1 MSPSTG
7 TIVGVLRDLGGT
19 SLMHE
24 PRQRPDR
31 VENSIPA
38 SLTRALMTVPRVAF
52 HRRAWARQR
61 NISFRDY
68 IDSLRR
74 FLRRE
79 CSAFSHVKH
88 IPLANS
94 VMVASFK

>member
-1 MSPSTG
+1 
-7 TIVGVLRDLGGT
+7 
-19 SLMHE
+19 MHE
-24 PRQRPDR
+24 PGQRPHQ
-31 VENSIPA
+31 VENGIPA
-38 SLTRALMTVPRVAF
+38 SFTGALATVLRKAAW
-52 HRRAWARQR
+52 RIAIYYWAWARQR

-88 IPLANS
+88 IPLANP